1 MARPFHVFDEGVKRV
16 RFTAFF
22 RGACLIEGAGD
33 ESTLRSPS
41 SCLIV
46 DDGINSVE
54 TGTDVGTP
62 LSVRAGSRWVLE

>member
-1 MARPFHVFDEGVKRV
+1 MARPFHVFDEGGKRV

-22 RGACLIEGAGD
+22 RGACVIEEAGD
-33 ESTLRSPS
+33 ESTLRLPS

-46 DDGINSVE
+46 GDGIDSVE
-54 TGTDVGTP
+54 TATDIGIP

>member
-1 MARPFHVFDEGVKRV
+1 MARPFHVFDEGGKRV

-22 RGACLIEGAGD
+22 RGACLVEGAGD

-41 SCLIV
+41 SSWSVV
-46 DDGINSVE
+46 DDGIDSVG

-62 LSVRAGSRWVLE
+62 PSTRAGSR